1 MWFRLHIKGKA
12 AHGGTRYEGVSAI
25 EKSMFVVEHLRK
37 LEEKRNGRITD
48 PLFKGIP
55 IPIPINVGKI
65 EGEAGQV
72 LFPIH

>member
-1 MWFRLHIKGKA
+1 
-12 AHGGTRYEGVSAI
+12 
-25 EKSMFVVEHLRK
+25 MFVVEHLRK